1 MMAGS
6 SLFFL
11 TSYETCCVYVT
22 MAPHYKDF
30 DFKLTSDVEIRQLF
44 KNTGGEDLFLPLVT
58 LWSRSTSNFFALIGR
73 KSDIGWHHFRCTPC
87 LMRKRI

>member
-11 TSYETCCVYVT
+11 TSYETFCVYVT

-30 DFKLTSDVEIRQLF
+30 DFKLTSDVKIRQLF
-44 KNTGGEDLFLPLVT
+44 KNTGGEDLFLH
-58 LWSRSTSNFFALIGR
+58 WSRFGHALRPI
-73 KSDIGWHHFRCTPC
+73 SLI
-87 LMRKRI
+87 